1 MPGKFMFQNEIEPNV
16 LDWGR
21 LSWLCHP
28 PSTSAK
34 QTTVIAGTIF
44 PGTGHNFHLHPNQ
57 EEVLYVVSG
66 SIEQWIEREMKM
78 LGPGDCAFLPPGV
91 VHASFNAG
99 SDEAKV
105 LAIFGPSVGDSG
117 IEMVDVAGDAPW
129 NGLRA
134 KAA

>member
-1 MPGKFMFQNEIEPNV
+1 MPGKFMFQADVEPDV

-21 LSWLCHP
+21 LSWLCNP
-28 PSTSAK
+28 PSTGAK
-34 QTTVIAGTIF
+34 QTTVVAGSIF
-44 PGTGHNFHLHPNQ
+44 RGTGHDFHLHPDQ

-66 SIEQWIEREMKM
+66 TIEQWVEREMRM
-78 LGPGDCAFLPPGV
+78 LGPGDCVFLPAGT

-99 SDEAKV
+99 SDDAKV
-105 LAIFGPSVGDSG
+105 LAIFGPSVGEIG
-117 IEMVDVAGDAPW
+117 IEQVDVSGDAPW